1 MIGPD
6 TLALQTML
14 FLKPPG
20 REGQGFHQ
28 DAYYIPTYPDTL
40 ISSCLAIDQADEKNG
55 CMMITPGSHNEPIYP
70 DKTKMRQ
77 NHIDGS
83 IQDLKVISARE
94 TDETAND
101 LTSSIASKYGSP
113 KIAA

>member
-1 MIGPD
+1 
-6 TLALQTML
+6 
-14 FLKPPG
+14 
-20 REGQGFHQ
+20 
-28 DAYYIPTYPDTL
+28 
-40 ISSCLAIDQADEKNG
+40 
-55 CMMITPGSHNEPIYP
+55 
-70 DKTKMRQ
+70 MRQ